1 MNTQLLQNKSG
12 QVLIIVLSLAFLFLI
27 NTGCGM
33 VSSLFATPTPTT
45 TQTPTTTVTPTSTA
59 TPTLTPTPTATLTPT
74 STPTHTSTPTL
85 TPTPVG
91 YYANQDMKLTL
102 TYPRGWQILKE
113 TDEQVQIINAVDNMA
128 IIVQSNED
136 SGLPLDTYLNMY
148 VNVFRDPSLGLFS
161 SSTLEEKDEIILG
174 DGTNAIRQVING
186 KSDQGLGNLTMQVAC
201 AKGNTRVYAFVIFG
215 FGTSM
220 EENAD
225 LVEEIYQNILLGYQ
239 QTTAKVGII
248 KIAILAPMSGQVATY
263 GNSTRNGAVMA
274 IEEWNAKGGVLS
286 QQIAFQVEDSQCSA
300 DIAIS
305 AVNKV
310 IDQDKV
316 HYIIG
321 DVCSNA
327 SISVA
332 DISEAKHVVQISPA
346 STNRFVTV
354 NTDGSTKQYVFRTR
368 FIGNS
373 WWIFLQSFCPR

>member
-1 MNTQLLQNKSG
+1 
-12 QVLIIVLSLAFLFLI
+12 
-27 NTGCGM
+27 
-33 VSSLFATPTPTT
+33 
-45 TQTPTTTVTPTSTA
+45 
-59 TPTLTPTPTATLTPT
+59 
-74 STPTHTSTPTL
+74 
-85 TPTPVG
+85 VG

-186 KSDQGLGNLTMQVAC
+186 KSAQDLGNLTMQVAC